1 MRLAMCADRPA
12 NPSAARGLLA
22 LCAAYFAIILDAGIL
37 NLALPTIRRELHA
50 SVAEAEWVL
59 SGYTLALASLLL
71 LAGAAGDRFG
81 HRRLLDWG
89 IGTFGLASVLC
100 AAAPNAAVLVAARL
114 AQGVGAAGLL
124 PATLALVPQLYPP
137 GPARQRA
144 TLIWVGTGAVA
155 MAAAPLVGGVLITV
169 VGWRAVFAVN
179 VPIAVVTLGLG
190 RRNLPPPTRAD
201 VPLHLP
207 QQALRTLALTGV
219 AAAVIV
225 AGGSG
230 WTSALTLGCLGVA
243 AACVMALFALRRTR
257 PGSTAGWRVP
267 RVIWAAVASA
277 GIMGFTFY
285 GSLLLLSLHLQ
296 EVRDWSPLRSGLA
309 LLPLTVAST
318 AGPFLY
324 GRLSRRLTP
333 AALLAGGFLTVLAG
347 TVVLV
352 AAGVYSPYGY
362 EVLAML
368 LIGGASTV
376 VFSALTTIGI
386 EGCPPERLGVLS
398 GWQNTSRQAAAMLA
412 NTVVSSLLLGAPAS
426 REQPVAVLLTV
437 AAALG
442 VGIALTTVRR
452 PQEAAA

>member
-1 MRLAMCADRPA
+1 MCADRPVG
-12 NPSAARGLLA
+12 PSATRGLLA

-37 NLALPTIRRELHA
+37 NLALPTIRRDLHA
-50 SVAEAEWVL
+50 SIAEAEWVL

-81 HRRLLDWG
+81 HRRLLDCG
-89 IGTFGLASVLC
+89 MGTFGLASVLC
-100 AAAPNAAVLVAARL
+100 AAAPNGVVLVAARL
-114 AQGVGAAGLL
+114 VQGVGAAALL

-155 MAAAPLVGGVLITV
+155 MAAAPLVGGVLITA

-179 VPIAVVTLGLG
+179 VPIAALTLGLG
-190 RRNLPPPTRAD
+190 RRNLPAPTRAD

-230 WTSALTLGCLGVA
+230 WLSALTSGCLGVA
-243 AACVMALFALRRTR
+243 GACALALFALRRTR
-257 PGSTAGWRVP
+257 AGSTSTVGWRVP
-267 RVIWAAVASA
+267 PVIWAAVASA
-277 GIMGFTFY
+277 GVMGFTFY

-296 EVRDWSPLRSGLA
+296 DVRDWSPLRSGLA

-324 GRLSRRLTP
+324 GRFSRRLTP
-333 AALLAGGFLTVLAG
+333 ATLLAVGFLTVLSG
-347 TVVLV
+347 TVVLLV
-352 AAGVYSPYGY
+352 SGVYGPYGY

-386 EGCPPERLGVLS
+386 EACPPERLGVLS

-412 NTVVSSLLLGAPAS
+412 NTVVSSLLLGDPAS

-442 VGIALTTVRR
+442 VGIALTTARR